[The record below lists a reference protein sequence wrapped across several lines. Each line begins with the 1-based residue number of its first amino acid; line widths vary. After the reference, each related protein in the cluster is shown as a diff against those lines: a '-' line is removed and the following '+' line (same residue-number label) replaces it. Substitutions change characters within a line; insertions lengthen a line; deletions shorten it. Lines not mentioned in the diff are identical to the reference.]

1 MTPDDL
7 AAAGQALFGPVWQT
21 ALARNLRNGDGQRV
35 NDRTVRR
42 WITKELQIPE
52 WAEIQI
58 LDLLVQTQAQRIQQV
73 LATASPAPTDVT
85 LTLYDTDDDLR
96 KITADRWSAAF
107 HGRMIGGLAER
118 LRKRGLVV
126 RLIPL
131 NAREYFRWLGRR
143 ENSPARRSQFAAL
156 HTKTSH

>member
-7 AAAGQALFGPVWQT
+7 TAAGQALFGSVWQT
-21 ALARNLRNGDGQRV
+21 SLARNLRNSDGRIV

-58 LDLLVQTQAQRIQQV
+58 LDLLVQTQTQRIQQV
-73 LATASPAPTDVT
+73 LATASPMPTNVT
-85 LTLYDTDDDLR
+85 LTLYDTDADLR
-96 KITADRWSAAF
+96 KVTTDHWSAAF
-107 HGRMIGGLAER
+107 HGRMVGGLAQR
-118 LRKRGLVV
+118 LRKQGLVV

-143 ENSPARRSQFAAL
+143 ENNPARRSQFAAL